1 MKTVPLKV
9 AVSLRRDE
17 PCRAPLTAIWPVDFE
32 HACAQSGLHGVLQA
46 KTQRLISAERDG
58 YFSFPRVARSSS
70 ARRTY
75 RTQSMPAAKTNTL
88 RTLSP

>member
-9 AVSLRRDE
+9 AVSLCRDE
-17 PCRAPLTAIWPVDFE
+17 PCSAPLPAIWPVDFE
-32 HACAQSGLHGVLQA
+32 DACAQSGLHSVFNTKA
-46 KTQRLISAERDG
+46 QRLISAERDG
-58 YFSFPRVARSSS
+58 YFSFPRVAPSSS
-70 ARRTY
+70 AMRAY

>member
-1 MKTVPLKV
+1 MKRVPRKV

-17 PCRAPLTAIWPVDFE
+17 PCRAPLAAIWPVDFE
-32 HACAQSGLHGVLQA
+32 DACAKSGLHGVLQA
-46 KTQRLISAERDG
+46 KTPRLISAERDG
-58 YFSFPRVARSSS
+58 YFSLANVALFSS

-75 RTQSMPAAKTNTL
+75 RTQSMPVSKTNTL